1 MWSQALQL
9 SLLVTAMQAL
19 LFSSL
24 IGLSLAYDPPSS
36 SRRSLSFGPVLP
48 HAKFVVHPPGSCHTA
63 STRSTDP
70 KQIAAEFVDQ
80 LAQTTGYEHSFFIR
94 EDSYTDTASGVSHYY
109 ARQLVQGL
117 EVADGN
123 ININI
128 FNGKV
133 ISYGDSV
140 SLPSSHCWTRT
151 PDSCDR

>member
-1 MWSQALQL
+1 MWSTALHL

-24 IGLSLAYDPPSS
+24 IGLSLAYDAPSS

-48 HAKFVVHPPGSCHTA
+48 HAKFVVNPPTGSFGTA
-63 STRSTDP
+63 SAQSTDP
-70 KQIAAEFVDQ
+70 KQIATEFVNQ
-80 LAQTTGYEHSFFIR
+80 LTQSYQTTGYENSFFIR

-109 ARQLVQGL
+109 ARQLIQGL

-140 SLPSSHCWTRT
+140 SL
-151 PDSCDR
+151 

>member
-1 MWSQALQL
+1 
-9 SLLVTAMQAL
+9 LLVTAMQAL

-24 IGLSLAYDPPSS
+24 VGLSLAYDAPSS
-36 SRRSLSFGPVLP
+36 ARKSLSFGPVLP
-48 HAKFVVHPPGSCHTA
+48 HAKFVVNPPSGSFHTA
-63 STRSTDP
+63 SAQSTDP
-70 KQIAAEFVDQ
+70 KQVASEFVNQ
-80 LAQTTGYEHSFFIR
+80 LAQDYQTTGYEHTFFIR

-109 ARQLVQGL
+109 ARQLVQGI

-140 SLPSSHCWTRT
+140 SLSSSHRSTRA
-151 PDSCDR
+151 PEVV